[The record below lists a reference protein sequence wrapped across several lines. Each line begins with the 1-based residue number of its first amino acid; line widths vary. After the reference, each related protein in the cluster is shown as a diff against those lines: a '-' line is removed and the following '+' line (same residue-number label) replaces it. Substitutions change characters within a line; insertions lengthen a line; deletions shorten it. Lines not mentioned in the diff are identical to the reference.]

1 VRANHARWLAR
12 GGARAAGRGDA
23 RGERRGAGHRV
34 RHGGGGRCGGEAGA
48 GGALRGEGRASG
60 SARGVSS
67 PSTRFASDG
76 RRKFIPDRPRRARRP
91 SRYHARFDTRN
102 ELSEFS
108 ELKRYSGS
116 DSRLAPFRI
125 LAGAVLFRASWR
137 KYRKSANN
145 ELTRKDAK
153 RTPGRKKPEG
163 GPTTQNDCRADAS
176 RDARL
181 EGGAGTRT
189 SGDPRARAPH
199 ASPRWTPRRPSCV
212 GSSRMSPV
220 RQERRR
226 TRQI

>member
-1 VRANHARWLAR
+1 LRAASAEAQDIACAMGEG
-12 GGARAAGRGDA
+12 GGA
-23 RGERRGAGHRV
+23 
-34 RHGGGGRCGGEAGA
+34 GGEAGA

-145 ELTRKDAK
+145 EERTDSKRRVGKNLKAGPRSKTIVARTRLGTRGSRA
-153 RTPGRKKPEG
+153 GRG
-163 GPTTQNDCRADAS
+163 RA
-176 RDARL
+176 R
-181 EGGAGTRT
+181 AGTR
-189 SGDPRARAPH
+189 AR
-199 ASPRWTPRRPSCV
+199 
-212 GSSRMSPV
+212 
-220 RQERRR
+220 ERR
-226 TRQI
+226 TRRRDGLRGGHPALARAG